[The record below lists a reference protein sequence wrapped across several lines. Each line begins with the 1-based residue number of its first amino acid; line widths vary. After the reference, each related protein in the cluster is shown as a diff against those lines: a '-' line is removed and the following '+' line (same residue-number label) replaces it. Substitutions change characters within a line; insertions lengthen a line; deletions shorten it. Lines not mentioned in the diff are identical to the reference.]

1 MTDHFATLGQPRRPW
16 LDAEALKET
25 FHRLSGTVHPD
36 RVHGADEGTR
46 QSAAGQ
52 YAALNAAHQ
61 CLREPKARLQHL
73 IHLERGGKPGDSNQ
87 IPDDMLRLFQ
97 ETGSLLRQAD
107 LLIAGQTRSASPVV
121 RVQLMEKALPCLN
134 SITLLQ
140 SVLRVRRAQ
149 LDSELVSLDAAWP
162 MTSGREQVPEPMLR
176 GAERL
181 CHLYG
186 FIDRWQAQLQERSF
200 QLTL

>member
-1 MTDHFATLGQPRRPW
+1 
-16 LDAEALKET
+16 
-25 FHRLSGTVHPD
+25 
-36 RVHGADEGTR
+36 
-46 QSAAGQ
+46 
-52 YAALNAAHQ
+52 
-61 CLREPKARLQHL
+61 
-73 IHLERGGKPGDSNQ
+73 
-87 IPDDMLRLFQ
+87 MLRLFQ

-107 LLIAGQTRSASPVV
+107 LLIAGQTRTASPVV

-134 SITLLQ
+134 SITRLQ
-140 SVLRVRRAQ
+140 SVLRVKRAQ

-162 MTSGREQVPEPMLR
+162 MTSGKEPVLEPLLR
-176 GAERL
+176 SAERL